1 MLLPF
6 DQHKA
11 VSSCRFFFF
20 STSSC
25 SWLKVEVIPPERN
38 TLGVLQIINPIF
50 FLVVFLR
57 PTLLA

>member
-1 MLLPF
+1 MPCPF

-11 VSSCRFFFF
+11 VSSCSFFF

-25 SWLKVEVIPPERN
+25 SWLKVEVIPAERN
-38 TLGVLQIINPIF
+38 TLGVLQIINPVF
-50 FLVVFLR
+50 FLVVFQW